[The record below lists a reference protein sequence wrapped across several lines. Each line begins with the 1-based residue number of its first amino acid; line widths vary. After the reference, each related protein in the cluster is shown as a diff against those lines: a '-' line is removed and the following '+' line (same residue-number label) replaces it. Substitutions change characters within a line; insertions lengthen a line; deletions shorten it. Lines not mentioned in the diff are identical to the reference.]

1 MSYNVQ
7 MKNDYSFLF
16 SSLGGSS
23 GSGGL
28 GNLNFLSDYKSIKNG
43 SYGKLLKAY
52 YNKVG
57 NNNTA
62 STSKTET
69 EDKSSKL
76 STSLAKDSA
85 KTLTSINKDANS
97 LKESADALL
106 AKDSLFA
113 EKEVK
118 TKNDDGT
125 TTTTKKYDMDAIYKA
140 VSNFV
145 SDYNSLIDTVKK
157 SGSASVQSTASNM
170 TNITSLY
177 SKSLEK
183 VGITVGSDKKL
194 KLDEDAFKAADISKI
209 KSTFNDPHSFA
220 NSISSQ
226 ASFINY
232 AASRESQKANTYNY
246 TGSYDNNYSMGS
258 LFNSMFQYD
267 A

>member
-57 NNNTA
+57 NNNAA

-232 AASRESQKANTYNY
+232 AASRESQRQIPT
-246 TGSYDNNYSMGS
+246 TTQF
-258 LFNSMFQYD
+258 L
-267 A
+267 